1 MTADDRSEHST
12 AASTWGEHEAQHYEI
27 TVRGHLAP
35 RWSTWF
41 DGLELIRNPDGT
53 TVITGPIVDQSALHG
68 LLQRLRDLGI
78 PLVSLTPTSPITSTT
93 NDTTTNETIT
103 NETITEPERP

>member
-1 MTADDRSEHST
+1 MTAHDCSEDNT
-12 AASTWGEHEAQHYEI
+12 AATRPGSHAAQHYEI

-35 RWSTWF
+35 RWSTWL
-41 DGLELIRNPDGT
+41 DGLELIRNDDGT

-78 PLVSLTPTSPITSTT
+78 PLISLTPTSPTT
-93 NDTTTNETIT
+93 DT
-103 NETITEPERP
+103 TEPEGL